1 MAVPYLKTEK
11 IKVIVYTSRFRI
23 EGYLH
28 KVPGSRLTDVLNVK
42 VRDFLAMT
50 EAKIRT
56 LDGVAVIAEVP
67 YLAVYRDSIIAVHP
81 VEPQEMAAEKKAA
94 EESVVEDAGD
104 EE

>member
-1 MAVPYLKTEK
+1 MPYLKTEK
-11 IKVIVYTSRFRI
+11 IKVVIYTTRFRV

-42 VRDFLAMT
+42 IRDFLAMT

-56 LDGVAVIAEVP
+56 LDGAAVIAEVP

-81 VEPQEMAAEKKAA
+81 VEPEEMAAEKKAA
-94 EESVVEDAGD
+94 EETVIEDAGV